1 MSATCP
7 TGTVVTTSRVAASRN
22 SGSTVSR
29 YSSVSAICA
38 GSLPYG
44 LEVRVLSR
52 STSTSAGALSNT
64 MWSKADRT
72 QPDCA
77 SRPIR
82 STGRLRPAERRCGP
96 PTTAAHVDGFV
107 VVAVVGVDGAIVTPR
122 QLVQQRRLA
131 DTRHPGDQY
140 PRHIVIVAGR
150 DSIPAS
156 RAAEWSPYLRRRRRP
171 EPAFWVAVSG
181 TDSRRGGRR
190 LAATRTTGPAWLR
203 STASGRSA
211 LRGCRPTGRWRWW
224 TPSGPARSAC

>member
-7 TGTVVTTSRVAASRN
+7 TGTVVTTSRVAASRS

-44 LEVRVLSR
+44 
-52 STSTSAGALSNT
+52 
-64 MWSKADRT
+64 
-72 QPDCA
+72 
-77 SRPIR
+77 
-82 STGRLRPAERRCGP
+82 
-96 PTTAAHVDGFV
+96 FV
-107 VVAVVGVDGAIVTPR
+107 ATPS
-122 QLVQQRRLA
+122 QLLQQRRLA

-140 PRHIVIVAGR
+140 PRQIVIVAGR

-156 RAAEWSPYLRRRRRP
+156 RAAEWSPYLRRQRRP

-203 STASGRSA
+203 STA
-211 LRGCRPTGRWRWW
+211 
-224 TPSGPARSAC
+224 